1 MLLRNGEQLSPV
13 EGLFETCEVSEL
25 VDVESATLNSWRV
38 RHHLFGGSGHTTT
51 ARYLLSIEDACIA
64 NLMSSLT
71 RHGLPASDAARIA
84 FRQIETIN
92 ALLDD
97 KGAPNVLIF
106 YRDGQDRIVAK
117 VIPAAAAITFR
128 ASVIT
133 RVDLR
138 RIVSDVIDPYGIE
151 ISDERC
157 SVA

>member
-1 MLLRNGEQLSPV
+1 MLLRNGEQLAPD
-13 EGLFETCEVSEL
+13 EGLFETCEVAEL

-38 RHHLFGGSGHTTT
+38 RHHLFGGSNHTTT

-84 FRQIETIN
+84 VRQIETIN

-97 KGAPNVLIF
+97 QKAPNFLIF
-106 YRDGQDRIVAK
+106 YRDGQGRIVAK
-117 VIPAAAAITFR
+117 VIPADAAITSR
-128 ASVIT
+128 APIIT

-138 RIVSDVIDPYGIE
+138 RIVQGIIQPYGIE
-151 ISDERC
+151 ICDER